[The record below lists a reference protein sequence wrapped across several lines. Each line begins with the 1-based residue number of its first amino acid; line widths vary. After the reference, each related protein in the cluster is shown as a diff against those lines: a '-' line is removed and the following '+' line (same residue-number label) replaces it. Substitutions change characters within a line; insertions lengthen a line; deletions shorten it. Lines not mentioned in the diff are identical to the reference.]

1 MNQWSRRNFLKLG
14 VAGLALPQ
22 FVDLR
27 SQAAASRNSEVAQ
40 GFGRAKSCIV
50 LFAWGGLSH
59 LDTFD
64 MKPYATSD
72 VRGHFKEIPT
82 AVPGIRVGEHVPGFA
97 RMMKEWAIVRSAHH
111 NAPSHRSGAY
121 WNLTGHEPPNL
132 GGNWPASRDD
142 WPCIG
147 SLIWEAL
154 GDGRGPVPGAS
165 SLPYTLFDGGVA
177 NGQDGGFLGLGRDPV
192 VLRPTG
198 SKLREYGGK
207 SPSSSED
214 EADAFKRFLASVAIL
229 AGTAVGSGCLAIPRA
244 TAPAGVIPS
253 SAAMTLVWVFLCFSA
268 LCIVES
274 VEATSR
280 KMKREDV
287 PLHVVAKQ
295 VRCLF
300 SVFNSY

>member
-1 MNQWSRRNFLKLG
+1 MKEPPPPP
-14 VAGLALPQ
+14 LPDEDKNESDRKNIDQ
-22 FVDLR
+22 KDGDIEI
-27 SQAAASRNSEVAQ
+27 AAISSSSFNENNTTHDNNNH
-40 GFGRAKSCIV
+40 I
-50 LFAWGGLSH
+50 
-59 LDTFD
+59 
-64 MKPYATSD
+64 
-72 VRGHFKEIPT
+72 
-82 AVPGIRVGEHVPGFA
+82 VGE
-97 RMMKEWAIVRSAHH
+97 
-111 NAPSHRSGAY
+111 
-121 WNLTGHEPPNL
+121 
-132 GGNWPASRDD
+132 
-142 WPCIG
+142 
-147 SLIWEAL
+147 
-154 GDGRGPVPGAS
+154 
-165 SLPYTLFDGGVA
+165 
-177 NGQDGGFLGLGRDPV
+177 
-192 VLRPTG
+192 
-198 SKLREYGGK
+198 K

-287 PLHVVAKQ
+287 PLHVVAEQ